1 MDAGRAIGLVWPIRA
16 QPGDPRL
23 AWGPGRGICP
33 QGVGTL
39 RSSSRYMDVMS
50 RGDPGSGR
58 VVSEGDSGNRDL
70 PGLGAPCTVTAFEP
84 RVADTWTPGFLST
97 QGAGGQNGTLS
108 HNETKRSLGVPASQQ
123 VWAWLLH
130 AVSSLC
136 ARPPL
141 CPRSLQALRGRYQV
155 LSQTTPLPFHSKGLI
170 PPPPSVSR
178 APFPQSVI
186 APVLSFTFPPHASAP
201 GFYLPLSGS
210 SVKS

>member
-141 CPRSLQALRGRYQV
+141 CPRSLQACGAGTRSSPRRPLCHSIAKV
-155 LSQTTPLPFHSKGLI
+155 SFPLHLLSQE
-170 PPPPSVSR
+170 
-178 APFPQSVI
+178 
-186 APVLSFTFPPHASAP
+186 
-201 GFYLPLSGS
+201 PLSHNLS
-210 SVKS
+210 